1 VEQEKAIAALNVCR
15 GSAAVT
21 GPPVD

>member
-1 VEQEKAIAALNVCR
+1 LR

-21 GPPVD
+21 GHIRTSQTPIGGPCVTR